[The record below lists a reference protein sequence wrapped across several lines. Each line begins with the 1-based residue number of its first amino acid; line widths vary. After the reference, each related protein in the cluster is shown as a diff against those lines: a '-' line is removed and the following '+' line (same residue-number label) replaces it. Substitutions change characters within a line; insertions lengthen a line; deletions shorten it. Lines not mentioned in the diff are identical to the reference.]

1 MTTLL
6 FHYVF
11 CVLPFWGGEL
21 DIAQESEKG
30 GQDTG
35 SLISITIFFWFYIP
49 YYWSGLNHFNQF
61 FYHVICP
68 PFFSFGSYPANSAFP
83 AVFTMCFLLGKQN
96 CIIPKLN
103 SDWLIPIKVHPSFK
117 KNRMRFY
124 SIKVLQTFWLKFSL
138 TVVTVKNPSKTLTK
152 KTLLVTTGLNVLVYN
167 NISILFCSKTVIMT
181 IVILY
186 LYEMG
191 GKRKKTEC
199 FITMWC
205 CSYIYLFISYVLM
218 FMRYLV

>member
-1 MTTLL
+1 MTILL

-35 SLISITIFFWFYIP
+35 SLMISITIFFWFYIP

-68 PFFSFGSYPANSAFP
+68 HFFSFGSHPANLDFP
-83 AVFTMCFLLGKQN
+83 TVFTMCFLFGKQN

-124 SIKVLQTFWLKFSL
+124 SIKFLQSFLIKVFFDRCQ
-138 TVVTVKNPSKTLTK
+138 SK
-152 KTLLVTTGLNVLVYN
+152 
-167 NISILFCSKTVIMT
+167 ILQK
-181 IVILY
+181 LWP
-186 LYEMG
+186 
-191 GKRKKTEC
+191 RKLGQRKL
-199 FITMWC
+199 W
-205 CSYIYLFISYVLM
+205 
-218 FMRYLV
+218 

>member
-1 MTTLL
+1 
-6 FHYVF
+6 
-11 CVLPFWGGEL
+11 
-21 DIAQESEKG
+21 
-30 GQDTG
+30 
-35 SLISITIFFWFYIP
+35 
-49 YYWSGLNHFNQF
+49 
-61 FYHVICP
+61 
-68 PFFSFGSYPANSAFP
+68 
-83 AVFTMCFLLGKQN
+83 MCFLLGKQN

-103 SDWLIPIKVHPSFK
+103 SDWLIP
-117 KNRMRFY
+117 
-124 SIKVLQTFWLKFSL
+124 IKVLQTFWLKFSL
-138 TVVTVKNPSKTLTK
+138 TVVTVKNPSKTLTKKTWAK

-191 GKRKKTEC
+191 KKRKNTEC